1 MSNSLKLASLLV
13 LCLTIGYAA
22 NTAYRLVINGK
33 NVAGQA
39 IVVNGQTYVPLSA
52 LKAAGVQSNLSSG
65 TLSLTLPGAS
75 AAAGGANQL
84 SALQGC
90 IGQTLFNGIWRV
102 RATKLEPIEMNGQK
116 GYGVTVEWRNAT
128 HHSLTLAAT
137 NVRYGEGD
145 IALAL
150 DNGSTVNMYRYDYG
164 WVGDAIP
171 QAAPYTHQI
180 QFFTDSPAKPSK
192 LILRI
197 EPIAKDSRAVP
208 PDVRY
213 TVPDPSFR
221 IDLTC
226 TQ

>member
-1 MSNSLKLASLLV
+1 MSNPLKLASLLM
-13 LCLTIGYAA
+13 LCMALGYAA
-22 NTAYRLVINGK
+22 NTAYKLVING
-33 NVAGQA
+33 NSVAGQA
-39 IVVNGQTYVPLSA
+39 IVVNGQTYVPLAA
-52 LKAAGVQSNLSSG
+52 LKAAGVQSDLASG
-65 TLSLTLPGAS
+65 TLSLTLPS
-75 AAAGGANQL
+75 VAGGANQL

-90 IGQTLFNGIWRV
+90 LGQTLFNGIWRV

-128 HHSLTLAAT
+128 RHSLTLAAT
-137 NVRYGEGD
+137 NLRYGEGD

-150 DNGSTVNMYRYDYG
+150 EDGSTVNMYRYDYG
-164 WVGDAIP
+164 WVGDAVP

-213 TVPDPSFR
+213 TVPDPSLR

-226 TQ
+226 TK

>member
-1 MSNSLKLASLLV
+1 MNKILQLAGVLV
-13 LCLTIGYAA
+13 LLLAIAYAA
-22 NTAYRLVINGK
+22 QNAYKLVINGK
-33 NVAGQA
+33 AASGTA

-52 LKAAGVQSNLSSG
+52 LKAAGVQSDLASG
-65 TLSLTLPGAS
+65 TLSLTLPGA
-75 AAAGGANQL
+75 AQAAGGANQL

-90 IGQTLFNGIWRV
+90 VGETLFNGIWRV
-102 RATKLEPIEMNGQK
+102 RATKLEPIDMNGQK

-128 HHSLTLAAT
+128 RQSLTLSAT
-137 NVRYGEGD
+137 NVKYGEGD

-150 DNGSTVNMYRYDYG
+150 DDGSTVNMYRYDYG
-164 WVGDAIP
+164 WVGDAVP

-180 QFFTDSPAKPSK
+180 KFFTDSAAKPSK
-192 LILRI
+192 LILRV

-221 IDLTC
+221 IDLSC
-226 TQ
+226 TK

>member
-1 MSNSLKLASLLV
+1 MSNPLKLASLLM
-13 LCLTIGYAA
+13 LCMALGYAA
-22 NTAYRLVINGK
+22 NTAYKLVINGK
-33 NVAGQA
+33 SVAGQA
-39 IVVNGQTYVPLSA
+39 IVVNGQTYVPLAA
-52 LKAAGVQSNLSSG
+52 LKAAGVQSDLASG
-65 TLSLTLPGAS
+65 TLSLTLPS
-75 AAAGGANQL
+75 VAGGANQL

-90 IGQTLFNGIWRV
+90 LGQTLFNGIWRV

-128 HHSLTLAAT
+128 RHSLTLAAT
-137 NVRYGEGD
+137 NLRYGEGD

-150 DNGSTVNMYRYDYG
+150 EDGSTVNMYRYDYG
-164 WVGDAIP
+164 WVGDAVP

-213 TVPDPSFR
+213 TVPDPSLR

-226 TQ
+226 TK

>member
-1 MSNSLKLASLLV
+1 MSNPLKLASLLM
-13 LCLTIGYAA
+13 LCMALGYAA
-22 NTAYRLVINGK
+22 NTAYKLVINGK
-33 NVAGQA
+33 SVAGQA
-39 IVVNGQTYVPLSA
+39 IVVNGQTYVPLAA
-52 LKAAGVQSNLSSG
+52 LKAAGVQSDLASG
-65 TLSLTLPGAS
+65 TLSLTLPS
-75 AAAGGANQL
+75 VAGGANQL

-90 IGQTLFNGIWRV
+90 LGQTLFNGIWRV

-128 HHSLTLAAT
+128 RHSLTLAAT
-137 NVRYGEGD
+137 NLRYGEGD

-150 DNGSTVNMYRYDYG
+150 EDGSTVNMYRYDYG
-164 WVGDAIP
+164 WVGDAVP

-213 TVPDPSFR
+213 TVPDPSLR

-226 TQ
+226 TE